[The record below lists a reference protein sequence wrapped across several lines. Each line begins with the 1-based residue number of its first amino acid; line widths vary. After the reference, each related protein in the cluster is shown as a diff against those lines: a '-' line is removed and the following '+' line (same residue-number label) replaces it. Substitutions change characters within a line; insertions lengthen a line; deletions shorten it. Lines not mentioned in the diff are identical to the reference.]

1 MAGKTVEESK
11 RTKLYSVVREVLG
24 NEYTELTVSS
34 FTATEDFRESTSTIN
49 CSFLQAS
56 NEKKQEKSIDFTG
69 RGTVDAL
76 FNGLIRHYSED
87 FKSLKNITFVGF
99 DVKPD
104 FKTTKNSDSDAS
116 IEVVLEFFNSS
127 KKVMTFRDKNRSI
140 ASAAV
145 RAIFKT
151 IEFYINSE
159 LAFKK
164 LKFLISDA
172 ESRSRG
178 DLLALYRYQ
187 ISAIVSVTSYE
198 GVC

>member
-1 MAGKTVEESK
+1 
-11 RTKLYSVVREVLG
+11 
-24 NEYTELTVSS
+24 
-34 FTATEDFRESTSTIN
+34 
-49 CSFLQAS
+49 
-56 NEKKQEKSIDFTG
+56 
-69 RGTVDAL
+69 
-76 FNGLIRHYSED
+76 
-87 FKSLKNITFVGF
+87 
-99 DVKPD
+99 
-104 FKTTKNSDSDAS
+104 
-116 IEVVLEFFNSS
+116 
-127 KKVMTFRDKNRSI
+127 MTFRDKNRSI

-178 DLLALYRYQ
+178 DLLGLYRYQ